1 MSTFYR
7 SGKISEEYELDSQVF
22 LSHTL
27 LNVRLFVPQALIS
40 RDKERLPFKR
50 LAILIT
56 SRGKRPLYGFRERCL
71 VFL

>member
-27 LNVRLFVPQALIS
+27 LNVRLFVPQAL
-40 RDKERLPFKR
+40 
-50 LAILIT
+50 
-56 SRGKRPLYGFRERCL
+56 
-71 VFL
+71 